1 MFRWTI
7 KELQEYSNLEILRG
21 VLVER
26 QESLTNMYS
35 PLSKK
40 LKELYNEVDKKIKK
54 GKKNI

>member
-7 KELQEYSNLEILRG
+7 KELQEYSDLEIIRG

-26 QESLTNMYS
+26 QETLTNMYS

-40 LKELYNEVDKKIKK
+40 LKELYSKVDIKIKK
-54 GKKNI
+54 GRKNI